1 MITVVIPT
9 LERPEQL
16 ERCLRSLLACDP
28 PPAEILVV
36 DQSGDDRSRDVV
48 AGLADD
54 AIRWAP
60 LERRSTAAARNHG
73 ASLASTEYVALLE
86 DDVEVA
92 PTWTADVAAALRR
105 LDRPDVLFGAID
117 EAAPVDR
124 RGLAVSTHDVT
135 APTVWGRRTHP
146 ARPGYGG
153 HMVIR
158 RDVLLAAGGFDP
170 RLGPGS
176 PFFGAE
182 DIDLNYRLLRA
193 GRTVASTPD
202 VRMLHHQWREP
213 ARLPRL
219 MYGYNLGHSAFCAKH
234 LVRGD
239 LRPLAFVAVQ
249 AGGDAK
255 MLASAIRRRSLLR
268 ARVAAWRT
276 AGTWRGLVAGLRRFR
291 AP

>member
-28 PPAEILVV
+28 PPQEVIVV
-36 DQSGDDRSRDVV
+36 DQSRDDRSREVV
-48 AGLADD
+48 GRLGTERV
-54 AIRWAP
+54 RWVR

-73 ASLASTEYVALLE
+73 ASLASTDYLALLE
-86 DDVEVA
+86 DDIEVA
-92 PTWTADVAAALRR
+92 PSWTADVAAALRQ
-105 LDRPDVLFGAID
+105 LDRPDALFGAID
-117 EAAPVDR
+117 EPARVDR
-124 RGLAVSTHDVT
+124 RGLAVSTHDVPV
-135 APTVWGRRTHP
+135 PTVWGRGTHP

-153 HMVIR
+153 HMIIR
-158 RDVLLAAGGFDP
+158 REVLLETGGFDP

-176 PFFGAE
+176 PFLGAE

-193 GRTVASTPD
+193 GRTVASTPG

-213 ARLPRL
+213 ARLPHL

-234 LVRGD
+234 LIRGD

-255 MLASAIRRRSLLR
+255 MLASAIRRRSWLR
-268 ARVAAWRT
+268 ARVAAWRA